1 MKCTSRTW
9 VMLLFNQ
16 KRQSVNFGHFMDTC
30 SFAYVAKEGRSYQA
44 LTLNEYD
51 CQDSEISVF

>member
-1 MKCTSRTW
+1 MKCCSRTW

-16 KRQSVNFGHFMDTC
+16 KRQSVNFGHFMDTY
-30 SFAYVAKEGRSYQA
+30 SFACVAEEGRGYQV

-51 CQDSEISVF
+51 CQDSETSVF